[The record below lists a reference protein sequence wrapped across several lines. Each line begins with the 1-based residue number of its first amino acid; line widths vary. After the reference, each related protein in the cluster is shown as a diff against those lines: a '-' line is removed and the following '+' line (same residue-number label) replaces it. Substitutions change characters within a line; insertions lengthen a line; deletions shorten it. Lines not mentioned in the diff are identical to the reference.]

1 MVTVSAGQLTP
12 AASGPLT
19 GPHMSAAFPESL
31 AVIGKL
37 IAVAV
42 EENSMQ
48 SGGAATDATG
58 EWERGALTST
68 ETRCRFN
75 DFLPLV
81 VVALAVAATNL
92 F

>member
-19 GPHMSAAFPESL
+19 GPHVSAEFPERL

-37 IAVAV
+37 IAIAV

-48 SGGAATDATG
+48 
-58 EWERGALTST
+58 
-68 ETRCRFN
+68 
-75 DFLPLV
+75 
-81 VVALAVAATNL
+81 
-92 F
+92 